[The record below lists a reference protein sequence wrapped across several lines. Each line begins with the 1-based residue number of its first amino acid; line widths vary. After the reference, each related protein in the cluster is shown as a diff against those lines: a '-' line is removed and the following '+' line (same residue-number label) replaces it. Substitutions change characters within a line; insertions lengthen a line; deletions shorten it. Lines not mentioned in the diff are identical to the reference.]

1 MLGDTDRQRTVDL
14 QPDDSADNPAFT
26 RSPGDGELAEPAEPA
41 EQQQQ
46 RGTVFAVFPEVL
58 AFGRMPKVAHQ
69 FVMATWVVCAISY
82 GPGATVPFFIATVI
96 GYMDPSALLWLNSA
110 LCAAGILFFSLVFGS
125 LRLAV
130 APGGGLELLGIN
142 EVELSAES
150 IKSLK
155 TWRVLLFNT
164 FALPY
169 VAFAVMCLALPLLM
183 SPDTYRTLCDSIPMG
198 EFGFLFWTWYS
209 QPVVALGMGLM
220 LLHSWF
226 MTMKIG
232 AALTAPE
239 VQQVIDA
246 AERGRPAASTEDW
259 HKNVTR
265 PALDLHE
272 LMGQLT
278 TVWGP
283 GVGLF
288 TLANWLFAVG
298 IACLFLE
305 PKLMLAMDD
314 MSGFPGGSWT
324 VLCAVLMV
332 V

>member
-58 AFGRMPKVAHQ
+58 AFGRMPKAAHLFVVAA
-69 FVMATWVVCAISY
+69 FVTNAIDWVAVAPFIC
-82 GPGATVPFFIATVI
+82 ATVA
-96 GYMDPSALLWLNSA
+96 GYTDPSALIWLGSVIFG
-110 LCAAGILFFSLVFGS
+110 AAMFFFSAVLGS
-125 LRLAV
+125 LRHAV
-130 APGGGLELLGIN
+130 ALGAGLELLGNN

-155 TWRVLLFNT
+155 TWRMLLFNN
-164 FALPY
+164 FALPW
-169 VAFAVMCLALPLLM
+169 VAIGCFVVAMPFIM
-183 SPDTYRTLCDSIPMG
+183 SPETYRQICESIPMTG
-198 EFGFLFWTWYS
+198 KFGYLLWSWYS
-209 QPVVALGMGLM
+209 QPVVNYAMGL
-220 LLHSWF
+220 LLMHSWF
-226 MTMKIG
+226 LTMKIG
-232 AALTAPE
+232 AALTAPK
-239 VQQVIDA
+239 VQQVIYA
-246 AERGRPAASTEDW
+246 AKRGRPAANTEDW

-288 TLANWLFAVG
+288 TLANWLLAVG